1 MKRLLAIFL
10 GAVVLTLSGCTFPGM
25 APKQEQAV
33 FLDLFDTVTT
43 ISGYGEDFQQ
53 QAQDIHQ
60 RLLEYHQLFDI
71 YHEYEGINNL
81 KTIND
86 QAGRSPVAVDENI
99 MALLKMCKSCY
110 DLTDG
115 RVNAAM
121 GSVLSLWHEERV
133 QAEENPEAAAL
144 PEEKALKEAGKHC
157 SMDGV
162 ILDEEAGTVFLPDP
176 GQRLDVGAIAK
187 GWALEQVAKELPEGL
202 LISVGGSVCATG
214 PKPTGE
220 PWAVGVQSPDGEGYL
235 QILNLSKGCVVTS
248 GDYQRY
254 YTVDGKA
261 YHHII
266 DPDTAYP
273 GTYWR
278 SVTVVCQDSGLADCL
293 STALFLLSE
302 KAGQE
307 ILDKV
312 QAEAMWVSHDG
323 EISYS
328 PGFEDHIQK

>member
-10 GAVVLTLSGCTFPGM
+10 GVVVLTVSGCTFPGM
-25 APKQEQAV
+25 APKPEQAV

-60 RLLEYHQLFDI
+60 RLLEYHRLFDI

-86 QAGRSPVAVDENI
+86 QAGCSPVEVDENI
-99 MALLKMCKSCY
+99 MELLKMCKSCY

-121 GSVLSLWHEERV
+121 GSVLCLWHEARA
-133 QAEENPEAAAL
+133 QAEENPETAAL
-144 PEEKALKEAGKHC
+144 PEKEAIRKAGKHC
-157 SMDGV
+157 SMDTV
-162 ILDEEAGTVFLPDP
+162 ILDEDAGTVFLADP
-176 GQRLDVGAIAK
+176 AQRLDVGAIAK
-187 GWALEQVAKELPEGL
+187 GWALEQVAKEMPEGL
-202 LISVGGSVCATG
+202 LISVGGSICATG
-214 PKPTGE
+214 PKPNGE
-220 PWAVGVQSPDGEGYL
+220 PWVVGVQTPEGEGYL
-235 QILNLSKGCVVTS
+235 QTLNLSEGGVVTS

-254 YTVDGKA
+254 YTVDGKT

-266 DPDTAYP
+266 DPDTGYP

-293 STALFLLSE
+293 STALFLLPE
-302 KAGQE
+302 KEGQE
-307 ILDKV
+307 ILKEAK
-312 QAEAMWVSHDG
+312 AEAMWVSADG
-323 EISYS
+323 KISYS
-328 PGFEDHIQK
+328 PGFEAYIHK